1 MTAIIALEDQPMTV
15 CNRLKLQT
23 EICKKTK
30 LDSDIKK
37 ASM

>member
-1 MTAIIALEDQPMTV
+1 MTAIIALEDQPMTGW
-15 CNRLKLQT
+15 NRLKQQT
-23 EICKKTK
+23 ENCKKTK